1 MDDIE
6 QKILKYT
13 QFWYEYVNTDHHKDR
28 DCHFSIEKTW
38 SYGKE
43 PTYSFYHNGYIGS
56 RSTSPKREKY
66 EHALRDMQVW
76 FEREIESAKEWVR
89 HVEEDDHWNV
99 DAKSKSRE
107 ILERYGL

>member
-38 SYGKE
+38 SYGEK
-43 PTYSFYHNGYIGS
+43 PTYSFNHPGYVGKYV
-56 RSTSPKREKY
+56 TGPKREKY
-66 EHALRDMQVW
+66 EHALTDMQLW
-76 FEREIESAKEWVR
+76 FEREIA
-89 HVEEDDHWNV
+89 
-99 DAKSKSRE
+99 DAKKWANLTDGDDWLGAYRRKARE
-107 ILERYGL
+107 ILEKYGL